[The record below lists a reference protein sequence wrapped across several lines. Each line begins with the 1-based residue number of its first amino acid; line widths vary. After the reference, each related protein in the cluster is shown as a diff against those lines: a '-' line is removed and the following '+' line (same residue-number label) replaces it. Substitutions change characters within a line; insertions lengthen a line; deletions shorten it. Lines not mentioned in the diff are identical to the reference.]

1 MGHLVRADPMFRPLL
16 IAVMLAL
23 WAPGASGQAQGVL
36 RVRITLTDAE
46 GRPAPVA
53 QHRLLIS
60 ENPATTSPREDLA
73 GRFGRHHASPRQLHD

>member
-36 RVRITLTDAE
+36 RVRITLTDGSTARIDSVVIQVCRVPLYSTWTPVYC
-46 GRPAPVA
+46 GRPQTYTP
-53 QHRLLIS
+53 
-60 ENPATTSPREDLA
+60 
-73 GRFGRHHASPRQLHD
+73 